1 MTKKLNPAKRQQ
13 RSVTN
18 TTPKL
23 NEEQGEGGNDGGGN
37 DDEPRRDKM
46 GEQGVMMT
54 MRVGKV
60 VRRVVMTMRKVVRA
74 MRREENTTTRDS
86 LASEGERPRG
96 RFWGL

>member
-1 MTKKLNPAKRQQ
+1 
-13 RSVTN
+13 
-18 TTPKL
+18 
-23 NEEQGEGGNDGGGN
+23 
-37 DDEPRRDKM
+37 M
-46 GEQGVMMT
+46 GEQGVVVA

-60 VRRVVMTMRKVVRA
+60 MRRVVMTMRKVVRA

>member
-1 MTKKLNPAKRQQ
+1 
-13 RSVTN
+13 
-18 TTPKL
+18 
-23 NEEQGEGGNDGGGN
+23 
-37 DDEPRRDKM
+37 M

-96 RFWGL
+96 RFWGLLEQSHCTIYTCMRGPLVPGPYS

>member
-1 MTKKLNPAKRQQ
+1 MCHEHNTKLNDKR
-13 RSVTN
+13 
-18 TTPKL
+18 
-23 NEEQGEGGNDGGGN
+23 GEGSDDEGGS

-60 VRRVVMTMRKVVRA
+60 VRRVVVT

-86 LASEGERPRG
+86 LAREGERPRG

>member
-1 MTKKLNPAKRQQ
+1 
-13 RSVTN
+13 
-18 TTPKL
+18 
-23 NEEQGEGGNDGGGN
+23 
-37 DDEPRRDKM
+37 M

-74 MRREENTTTRDS
+74 MRREENTTTRD
-86 LASEGERPRG
+86 LPASEGERPRG

>member
-1 MTKKLNPAKRQQ
+1 MYSDCYEHNTKLNDER
-13 RSVTN
+13 
-18 TTPKL
+18 
-23 NEEQGEGGNDGGGN
+23 GEGSDDEGGS

-60 VRRVVMTMRKVVRA
+60 VRRVVMTMRKVVRV

>member
-1 MTKKLNPAKRQQ
+1 
-13 RSVTN
+13 
-18 TTPKL
+18 
-23 NEEQGEGGNDGGGN
+23 
-37 DDEPRRDKM
+37 M

-60 VRRVVMTMRKVVRA
+60 VRRVVVT

>member
-1 MTKKLNPAKRQQ
+1 
-13 RSVTN
+13 
-18 TTPKL
+18 
-23 NEEQGEGGNDGGGN
+23 
-37 DDEPRRDKM
+37 M

-60 VRRVVMTMRKVVRA
+60 VRSVVMTMRKV
-74 MRREENTTTRDS
+74 ENTTTRDS

>member
-1 MTKKLNPAKRQQ
+1 
-13 RSVTN
+13 
-18 TTPKL
+18 
-23 NEEQGEGGNDGGGN
+23 
-37 DDEPRRDKM
+37 M

-54 MRVGKV
+54 MRVGEV
-60 VRRVVMTMRKVVRA
+60 VRRMRKVVRA